1 MIDVSL
7 SIERQAYAAWPAR
20 ERVPLGPWVL
30 RANAGVTRRA
40 NSVFTADSREV
51 PAGELRWLVE
61 AAERFYAERG
71 LPAVFQ
77 ISAATRAREL
87 DDLLARRGYVVDG
100 ASEVWT
106 ADPSRVERPAISE
119 GAVVVRSAE
128 PSAAWF
134 DLAFADDG
142 RERRRVHEQIVRRS
156 PRPRVFVSAVVDG
169 RTAACAM
176 AVGGGGQPGLFCMTT
191 APEFR
196 RRGLGSAL
204 LGEAA
209 AWTEAHERAG
219 MYLQVMK
226 ENEAAKALYWK
237 AGFAPSYGYHYRVKV
252 T

>member
-7 SIERQAYAAWPAR
+7 SIERLADAAWPAR

-61 AAERFYAERG
+61 QAERFYAERR
-71 LPAVFQ
+71 LPPVFQ

-106 ADPSRVERPAISE
+106 ADPSRVQRPAISE
-119 GAVVVRSAE
+119 EIIVRSTE

-142 RERRRVHEQIVRRS
+142 PERRPVHEQIVRRS
-156 PRPRVFVSAVVDG
+156 PRPRVFLSTVVDG

-176 AVGGGGQPGLFCMTT
+176 GVGGEGQTGLFCMTT
-191 APEFR
+191 HPEFR
-196 RRGLGSAL
+196 RRGLASAL
-204 LGEAA
+204 VGEVAAWAA
-209 AWTEAHERAG
+209 AHRDG
-219 MYLQVMK
+219 RVYLQVMR
-226 ENEAAKALYWK
+226 ENESAKRLYWK
-237 AGFAPSYGYHYRVKV
+237 ACFAPSYGYHYRVKA